1 MKSIKSMIE
10 TQFLQKTFANFVLTS
25 TLPGLML
32 SGQSSVICT
41 VSSMIY
47 DQFHTAHLL
56 YQDHFFL
63 DRGAVGNGLLETVCS
78 APGLAFML
86 NHSCH
91 SEGFQAPG

>member
-56 YQDHFFL
+56 
-63 DRGAVGNGLLETVCS
+63 
-78 APGLAFML
+78 
-86 NHSCH
+86 
-91 SEGFQAPG
+91 